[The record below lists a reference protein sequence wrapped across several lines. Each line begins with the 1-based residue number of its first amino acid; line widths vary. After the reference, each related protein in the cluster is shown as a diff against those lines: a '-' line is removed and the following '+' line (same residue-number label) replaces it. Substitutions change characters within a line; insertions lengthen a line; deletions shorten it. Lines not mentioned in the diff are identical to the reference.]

1 MLGNV
6 LVPIFVGGEQA
17 NALEAPVAMWL
28 IKLAS
33 STNIIGLRLHSP
45 IFLMLLGENR
55 RNPRENQMSP
65 SGKRIILASFFA
77 ALGLGGSALAQQ
89 DILRVYMDQARV
101 LKLDRPVSK
110 VIVGNAKV
118 ADATVADS
126 KTIVLTGRSFGTTNL
141 VLLDADGNA
150 ILDESILVSIDE
162 ANTVRVF
169 RQTERSVLSC
179 TPNCEQ
185 HSQQGTETAT
195 ASQQ

>member
-1 MLGNV
+1 
-6 LVPIFVGGEQA
+6 
-17 NALEAPVAMWL
+17 
-28 IKLAS
+28 
-33 STNIIGLRLHSP
+33 
-45 IFLMLLGENR
+45 
-55 RNPRENQMSP
+55 MSP

-185 HSQQGTETAT
+185 HSQQGTATAT